1 MGYGNKTVSG
11 SLLFVAAVVYLIGTV
26 VGEKFG
32 NMELYSAAIVA
43 LGVLMLVGVYF
54 IHMAFK
60 SMLFSALLG
69 LAGIGTLGVGV
80 LTYFSYATTEYYVF
94 AAVGYVAFA
103 LASIASYKF
112 EKNPLSYLSIFLG
125 AAQLIALALWAG
137 NIDLGG
143 GMKVTPL
150 IIDLLLLLWL
160 TGFGAHIIG
169 EST

>member
-1 MGYGNKTVSG
+1 MGYGNKTISG
-11 SLLFVAAVVYLIGTV
+11 SLLFVGAVLYLLGTV

-32 NMELYSAAIVA
+32 NMELYSAAIIA
-43 LGVLMLVGVYF
+43 LALFILVGVYF
-54 IHMAFK
+54 VHLAFK

-94 AAVGYVAFA
+94 AGIGYVTFAFA
-103 LASIASYKF
+103 SIMSYKF
-112 EKNPLSYLSIFLG
+112 EKKPLSYLSVILG
-125 AAQLIALALWAG
+125 FAQLIALALWAA

-169 EST
+169 EKP